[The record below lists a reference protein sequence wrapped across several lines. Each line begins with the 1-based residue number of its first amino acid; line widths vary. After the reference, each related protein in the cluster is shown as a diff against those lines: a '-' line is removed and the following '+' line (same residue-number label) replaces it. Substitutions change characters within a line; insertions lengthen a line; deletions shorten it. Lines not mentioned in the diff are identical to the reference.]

1 VPRLRL
7 SLTISGAARFGPFEG
22 GALAALIVAAR
33 ALGQETLVI
42 DSVASAT
49 VGSINDLLTA
59 RSLLGG
65 VDPITLF
72 DAVWMQKA
80 HLEDPAAAMLGV
92 DGLPSG
98 PVTARQSEPVRLSMA
113 LSNIDSLMS
122 DRGGPVPG
130 SREAVLP
137 DWYSLEMTQAATP
150 RDFLALIHAASS
162 PASNA
167 DLSWYFDA
175 ATAGDEPLARTIDL
189 AEDIAS
195 DDERLY
201 LVVDPDATRPSI
213 RPSVYDD
220 LTRLE
225 SARSR
230 IEWMER
236 VVPTV
241 SVEAL
246 DVLRCQGDVVAEARR
261 IMTER
266 QADRSNDYA
275 TLLDS
280 LVQSAHNPE
289 NSGSSRPDTVESR
302 QEEFGLGYRT
312 MSSWLEHR
320 LHVYLTQIDLS
331 PMFDR
336 LNQESGRLGG
346 RSSPGEELAS
356 SAQSL
361 RGMAALGH

>member
-7 SLTISGAARFGPFEG
+7 SLTISGAARFGAFEG
-22 GALAALIVAAR
+22 GALAALVVATR
-33 ALGQETLVI
+33 ALGEETLVI

-65 VDPITLF
+65 IDPVTLF
-72 DAVWMQKA
+72 DAVWV
-80 HLEDPAAAMLGV
+80 HNDLLEDPAADMLGA

-98 PVTARQSEPVRLSMA
+98 PVTARQCEPVRLSMA

-122 DRGGPVPG
+122 DRGRPERGPG
-130 SREAVLP
+130 CRGAVLP
-137 DWYSLEMTQAATP
+137 DWYSVEMTHAATP
-150 RDFLALIHAASS
+150 RDFLALIHAASA
-162 PASNA
+162 PVSNV

-175 ATAGDEPLARTIDL
+175 ATAGDGPLARTIDL

-201 LVVDPDATRPSI
+201 LVVDPDATLPSI

-225 SARSR
+225 RARSR
-230 IEWMER
+230 VEWMER
-236 VVPTV
+236 VVAAV

-246 DVLRCQGDVVAEARR
+246 DVLHCQGDVVAEARR

-266 QADRSNDYA
+266 EADRSDDYA

-280 LVQSAHNPE
+280 LVQSTHNPE
-289 NSGSSRPDTVESR
+289 NPGSARPDTLESR
-302 QEEFGLGYRT
+302 QDEFGLGYRT

-320 LHVYLTQIDLS
+320 LHVYLTPIDLS
-331 PMFDR
+331 PVFNR
-336 LNQESGRLGG
+336 LSRESERIGG
-346 RSSPGEELAS
+346 RTSGLGS
-356 SAQSL
+356 SAQSF
-361 RGMAALGH
+361 RGMATLGH